1 MGTVVEYASVMIRVV
16 GGETAERVSHLNQ
29 VYLGQT
35 LSSNNTAK
43 ALLVWLRMGIAGLS
57 RSLDSQL
64 PVWYTFS
71 ISTTVYVSAGRV
83 LSPVWTLES

>member
-43 ALLVWLRMGIAGLS
+43 VLLV
-57 RSLDSQL
+57 
-64 PVWYTFS
+64 
-71 ISTTVYVSAGRV
+71 
-83 LSPVWTLES
+83 